1 MKFAPSTVQ
10 TTYDSPLGRLLLAAT
25 DTQLVGVWFDGQ
37 PHLPDMTP
45 WRHAPEHPVLQATQ
59 QQLTDYLAGRRISF
73 DLPLDLSS
81 GTAFQQAVWRALLHI
96 PRGSTCS
103 YGTLSATIGK
113 PSAVRAVGGAIGR
126 NPLGII
132 VPCHRVIG
140 ANGSLTGYT
149 GGLQHKVAL
158 LQLEGAL

>member
-1 MKFAPSTVQ
+1 MKFSSRTVQ
-10 TTYDSPLGRLLLAAT
+10 THFESPLGRLILAAS
-25 DTQLVGVWFDGQ
+25 DNKLCGLWFDGQ
-37 PHLPDMTP
+37 PHLPDMTTWP
-45 WRHAPEHPVLQATQ
+45 SAPDHPVLQQAQ
-59 QQLTDYLAGRRISF
+59 SQLRDYFAGRRSHF

-81 GTAFQQAVWRALLHI
+81 GTAFQQQVWRALLAI
-96 PRGSTCS
+96 PSGSTCS
-103 YGTLSATIGK
+103 YGAVSAAIGK
-113 PSAVRAVGGAIGR
+113 PTAVRAVGGAIGR

-140 ANGSLTGYT
+140 ASGALTGYT